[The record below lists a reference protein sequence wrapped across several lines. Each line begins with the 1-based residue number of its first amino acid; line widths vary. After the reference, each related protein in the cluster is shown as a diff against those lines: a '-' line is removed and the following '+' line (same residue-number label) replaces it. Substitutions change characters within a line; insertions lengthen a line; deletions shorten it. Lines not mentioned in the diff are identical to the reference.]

1 MITAIV
7 TTLCLIISL
16 RSQRKLQKEKHGL
29 ERQLAEEQ
37 RQFTQQLENK
47 KIEQERSLEEMKL
60 SYGKKW
66 NFIYEW
72 QKSIANEDIRIL
84 VDSAHFTGLET
95 HIDSPARAQL
105 VQLKDEYDRH
115 WENFIKEEEPRLRK
129 EFKENYFHGQ
139 NMLKSFGI
147 TPANLSELEISKLCQ
162 EYIQQERKHKRKEL
176 GEHLRRFLYQQLE
189 LLITKWELI

>member
-115 WENFIKEEEPRLRK
+115 WGK
-129 EFKENYFHGQ
+129 FHKRRRTQ
-139 NMLKSFGI
+139 ATKRVSKKTTFMVKNMLKSFGI

-162 EYIQQERKHKRKEL
+162 E
-176 GEHLRRFLYQQLE
+176 
-189 LLITKWELI
+189 